1 MKKTLGILSAIYF
14 IMIPF
19 GTVFY
24 LLYSLLSNKSVN
36 IFNGG
41 VVLDVAQGSFKLN
54 IGSNLILIYMVLYLV
69 LVGLVFIVSKT
80 SFGKKFYEKE
90 RKAHG

>member
-36 IFNGG
+36 ILNGG
-41 VVLDVAQGSFKLN
+41 LVLDVAQGSFKLN
-54 IGSNLILIYMVLYLV
+54 IGSNLILTYMVLYLV